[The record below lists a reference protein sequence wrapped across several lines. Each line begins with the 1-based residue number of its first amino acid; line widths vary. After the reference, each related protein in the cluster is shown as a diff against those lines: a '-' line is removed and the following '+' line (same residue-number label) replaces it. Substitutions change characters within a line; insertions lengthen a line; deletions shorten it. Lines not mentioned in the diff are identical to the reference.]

1 MQTARPSPFG
11 GAGGLLQMGT
21 PRRLLA
27 LVSLLCLLALHS
39 TPASAQTAQF
49 ERVTSLAAA
58 TTGHIEGSVVDEAG
72 KPLDG
77 VVISALGGT
86 TAFAVSDKGGQ
97 FTLRQLPAGPY
108 LLRAHLQGFHAP
120 RSTMVNV
127 RPATRS
133 ASTFTLRRE
142 AAAGAPRI
150 AEAGVATTAISAPLD
165 ASGKKA
171 GRDESEFAWRLR
183 HLKRGVLRDADA
195 RAGIVQDDDDWF
207 ITDSFQFLGR
217 AVGTSAKAATA
228 LFSDLS
234 LGGQVNLLTTGAF
247 DNPLQLLQLERT
259 SSVAFFSLGA
269 PVGSHGD
276 WTVRAAMN
284 QNDLS
289 SWMLAG
295 SYVVTA
301 PVAHRYQVGM
311 SYSLQRYEGG
321 NTAAL
326 MAVADSARNVGSVFA
341 YDEWEV
347 SRYLSLSYGATYAH
361 YDYLEEGP
369 SLFSP
374 RLSATLSPSKNLR
387 VRVSASRDVSA
398 PGAEEFLPPTSAA
411 YLPPQRTFAPISAA
425 GIRTQELHN
434 YEVGVDRVFN
444 RATLGVRA
452 FGQRIT
458 DQTVTVFGLRK
469 SDSAAAA
476 LGHYYVGAA
485 GNAAVRGVGVTLT
498 HAWFENLRGSVDYSV
513 ANATWQART
522 TPVEYAVLARWVP
535 SAIRANE
542 RIHDV
547 TTSLQTEIPMTA
559 TRVVLLYKLN
569 SGFAASTQDS
579 LPAFNARFDLQ
590 VNQALPF
597 MNFRASEWEMLVGVR
612 NLFHESLANA
622 SIYDEILVV
631 RPPKRIVGGLT
642 VKF

>member
-1 MQTARPSPFG
+1 
-11 GAGGLLQMGT
+11 MGT

-27 LVSLLCLLALHS
+27 PVSMLCLLALQS

-49 ERVTSLAAA
+49 ERVTNLAAA
-58 TTGHIEGSVVDEAG
+58 TTGHIEGSVMDEAG

-97 FTLRQLPAGPY
+97 FTLRQLPPGPY

-142 AAAGAPRI
+142 GTADAPRLTD
-150 AEAGVATTAISAPLD
+150 AAVATTAIGAAPSD
-165 ASGKKA
+165 AGAKRD
-171 GRDESEFAWRLR
+171 GRGESDFAWRLR
-183 HLKRGVLRDADA
+183 HLKRGVLREAAA
-195 RAGIVQDDDDWF
+195 RAGIPQDDDWF
-207 ITDSFQFLGR
+207 VTDSFQFLGR

-269 PVGSHGD
+269 PVGTHGD
-276 WTVRAAMN
+276 WVVRAAMN
-284 QNDLS
+284 QSDLS

-295 SYVVTA
+295 SYIVTA
-301 PVAHRYQVGM
+301 QVPHRYQVGM

-321 NTAAL
+321 NTAAML
-326 MAVADSARNVGSVFA
+326 ALSDTARNVGSVFA

-347 SRYLSLSYGATYAH
+347 SRYLSVSYGANYAH
-361 YDYLEEGP
+361 YDYLQEGP

-374 RLSATLSPSKNLR
+374 RLSATLSPTRNLR
-387 VRVSASRDVSA
+387 VRFSASRDVSA

-411 YLPPQRTFAPISAA
+411 YLPPQRTFSPISKA
-425 GIRTQELHN
+425 GIRTQELQN

-444 RATLGVRA
+444 GATIGVRA
-452 FGQRIT
+452 FEQRID
-458 DQTVTVFGLRK
+458 DQTVTVFGLRQD
-469 SDSAAAA
+469 DSAAAA

-485 GNAAVRGVGVTLT
+485 GDAEVRGVGVTLT
-498 HAWFENLRGSVDYSV
+498 HALFANVRGSVDYSIAS
-513 ANATWQART
+513 ANWQSPS
-522 TPVEYAVLARWVP
+522 TPVEYAVLTRWVP
-535 SAIRANE
+535 SAVRTSE

-559 TRVVLLYKLN
+559 TRVVVLYKLN
-569 SGFAASTQDS
+569 TGFASGRKDQGPGFD
-579 LPAFNARFDLQ
+579 ARFDLQ

-597 MNFRASEWEMLVGVR
+597 MNFRTSQWEMLVGVR
-612 NLFHESLANA
+612 SLFHESLANA
-622 SIYDEILVV
+622 SVYDELLVV